1 MTDKEPE
8 ARQIALPLYEEAV
21 TVSKRVVPKNRVRVS
36 TVTHQRR
43 QLVDELLQRENVE
56 IGRIS
61 IGRPIEAVPAVREE
75 DDTIIVPVVEEVLT
89 LQRTLILKEE
99 VRIRKVR
106 TEERYQESVTLRS
119 QQAGIT
125 RLPVEERTG
134 RRARRQT
141 NEEFSGLG
149 PASPLCATFSRVR
162 SRRVGCRWTNRTKK
176 GVDMNY
182 EKVVA
187 LFDTPEN
194 AEATRRNLEGA
205 GFPGSE
211 ISIVSSKTLAA
222 AGETLREPG
231 LWRRLF
237 GRDIEKYEATV
248 YGRAVESGG
257 VVLTLR
263 APESDVPR
271 AMGILNAHS
280 VVDVQDRAV
289 QQGLISKET
298 VIATPPPKAGAAAA
312 TVTTPIPREQVLR
325 LAEEQLDVGKRLVQ
339 DGTTRIR
346 RFVTEKP
353 IEAKVSLHEEHAQVI
368 RRAVA
373 DPKSLKDIDW
383 SDQTIEVIETAE
395 EAVVSK
401 SAHIAEE
408 VIISKEGSDR
418 VETVRDTV
426 RRQQVEVER
435 KNLRK
440 AS

>member
-1 MTDKEPE
+1 
-8 ARQIALPLYEEAV
+8 
-21 TVSKRVVPKNRVRVS
+21 
-36 TVTHQRR
+36 
-43 QLVDELLQRENVE
+43 
-56 IGRIS
+56 
-61 IGRPIEAVPAVREE
+61 
-75 DDTIIVPVVEEVLT
+75 
-89 LQRTLILKEE
+89 
-99 VRIRKVR
+99 
-106 TEERYQESVTLRS
+106 
-119 QQAGIT
+119 
-125 RLPVEERTG
+125 
-134 RRARRQT
+134 
-141 NEEFSGLG
+141 
-149 PASPLCATFSRVR
+149 
-162 SRRVGCRWTNRTKK
+162 
-176 GVDMNY
+176 MNY